1 MPSGREVN
9 LTRNTHGLI
18 TGITETK
25 AGKTQ
30 ILLTSASYVP
40 FGQAKSFDSG
50 NGKTTTRVHNLN
62 GQLTSIMVNDVYQ
75 NAIGYNGDSTITTLT
90 SALNP
95 TSNQTYN
102 YDELDHLTGATGSYG
117 TIVYS
122 YDSVSNRITKTDN
135 GTESSLG
142 YLTPSNQ
149 LDSPFIHDA
158 NGNRTRG
165 DKRSFTYGEHN
176 RLTEVTNDEN
186 GIKTTYLYNGLG
198 QRVKKSNVFGDIYF
212 LYDEQ
217 GLLIAEASDEGK
229 VTKEYIYYESQ
240 PLVMDAIDT
249 YYYHNDHLGT
259 PQALTDNTA
268 SIVWKANYTP
278 FGETDIT
285 IETVTNNLRFAGQ
298 YYDEESGLHYNYF
311 RDYDPELGRYIQS
324 DPIGLAGGIN
334 TYGYAYQ
341 NPVMN
346 IDPTGLLVP
355 SFHKR
360 LTRESANAAGC
371 NTSFANELAKLVAG
385 VDALPG
391 SQLPENSAWH
401 HMADGDTNQSPES
414 AEQAYSN
421 YINSL
426 HNSLSG
432 SLTASQRSK
441 ALARLIHA
449 EQDGLSRGHKDFQQ
463 WNGFR
468 FRDSLTLIAHG
479 VNDIIISKSR
489 ANNIRK
495 HTKALIE
502 AYGGCGCEAQ

>member
-18 TGITETK
+18 TEVTETK

-30 ILLTSASYVP
+30 ILLTSAIYVP

-75 NAIGYNGDSTITTLT
+75 NVIGYNGDSTITTLT

-102 YDELDHLTGATGSYG
+102 YDELDRLTGATGSYG
-117 TIVYS
+117 TIIYS

-198 QRVKKSNVFGDIYF
+198 QRVKKSNVFGEIYF

-298 YYDEESGLHYNYF
+298 YYDRESSLHYNYF

-334 TYGYAYQ
+334 TYGYVEG
-341 NPVMN
+341 NPVN
-346 IDPTGLLVP
+346 YVDPLGLIKWKGKLGIQEFNVGVYAAQRVSMSVTSECHNGKVYSIEASGFGAGPGLGLNYKFIQSLKKLGSP
-355 SFHKR
+355 SF
-360 LTRESANAAGC
+360 T
-371 NTSFANELAKLVAG
+371 
-385 VDALPG
+385 
-391 SQLPENSAWH
+391 W
-401 HMADGDTNQSPES
+401 TN
-414 AEQAYSN
+414 
-421 YINSL
+421 ISL
-426 HNSLSG
+426 D
-432 SLTASQRSK
+432 
-441 ALARLIHA
+441 
-449 EQDGLSRGHKDFQQ
+449 DGLSYIDASMFNGSFMNASANFSWGLGYSAGTSKFGQFKPWDFETDSMIGGMDAGSLSYILG
-463 WNGFR
+463 NMSF
-468 FRDSLTLIAHG
+468 DSLSET
-479 VNDIIISKSR
+479 
-489 ANNIRK
+489 
-495 HTKALIE
+495 E
-502 AYGGCGCEAQ
+502 CECQ